1 MSTLSLYIP
10 VVLLFSTF
18 MPTKGFVFSYSQM
31 SCNSDRHQ
39 RRMVSSP
46 LCMSSNFN
54 NDMMSGLTDDGD
66 FAILGVNALEQTE
79 EDDNNSSSINNINTG
94 TSIGFEGVGSM
105 LFNEELIKSG
115 RVDIGVGSSN
125 TYKDFRGNEI
135 IPKIDPAVKQ
145 WLVYVLPSLDEND
158 VERYAEG
165 LTSIGFH
172 PECPSLCE
180 IRYEDL
186 SFISKVLHRR
196 YLFKEITGEEHPFEP

>member
-1 MSTLSLYIP
+1 
-10 VVLLFSTF
+10 
-18 MPTKGFVFSYSQM
+18 
-31 SCNSDRHQ
+31 
-39 RRMVSSP
+39 
-46 LCMSSNFN
+46 MSSNFN

-66 FAILGVNALEQTE
+66 FAILGVNASEQTE
-79 EDDNNSSSINNINTG
+79 EEDTTNSNINNINTG

-145 WLVYVLPSLDEND
+145 WLVDVLPSLDEND
-158 VERYAEG
+158 IELYAAG
-165 LTSIGFH
+165 LTSLGYH

-180 IRYEDL
+180 IRYDDL
-186 SFISKVLHRR
+186 SFISKVLHKR

>member
-10 VVLLFSTF
+10 VVLLLSTF

-66 FAILGVNALEQTE
+66 FAILGVNSSEQTE
-79 EDDNNSSSINNINTG
+79 EDTSISSINNINTG

-135 IPKIDPAVKQ
+135 IPKIDPEVKQ
-145 WLVYVLPSLDEND
+145 WLVDVLPSLDEND
-158 VERYAEG
+158 REKYSEG
-165 LTSIGFH
+165 LTGIGFN
-172 PECPSLCE
+172 PECPSMCE

-186 SFISKVLHRR
+186 LFITKVLHRR
-196 YLFKEITGEEHPFEP
+196 YLYKEITGEEHPFEP